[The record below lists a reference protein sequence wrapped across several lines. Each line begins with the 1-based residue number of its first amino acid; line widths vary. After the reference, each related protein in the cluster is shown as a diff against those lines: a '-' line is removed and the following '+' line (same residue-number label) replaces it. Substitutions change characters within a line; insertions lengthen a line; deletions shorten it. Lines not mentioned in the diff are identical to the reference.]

1 MGMDEKKCSCQGGT
15 VIVYSCSGNA
25 NLGQAC
31 NELAQRLMER
41 GVGRMGCLAGV
52 GGHVP
57 NMVMSAQSAD
67 EVIVLDGCQMG
78 CALKIIEHAG
88 AKASVHLVATEIGL
102 PKKNGKRWTEDEV
115 QAMDEAL
122 AQLRPSRNAFVRIE

>member
-1 MGMDEKKCSCQGGT
+1 MEEIKCSCQGGT
-15 VIVYSCSGNA
+15 VIMYSCSGNA

-57 NMVMSAQSAD
+57 NMVLSAQSAD
-67 EVIVLDGCQMG
+67 EIIVLDGCQMG
-78 CALKIIEHAG
+78 CALKIMEHAG

-102 PKKNGKRWTEDEV
+102 VKKNGKRWSEDEV

-122 AQLRPSRNAFVRIE
+122 AQLRPSRNGFVRIE

>member
-1 MGMDEKKCSCQGGT
+1 MEGKKCSCQGGT

-52 GGHVP
+52 GGHLP

-78 CALKIIEHAG
+78 CALRIIEQAG
-88 AKASVHLVATEIGL
+88 AKASIHLVATEIGL
-102 PKKNGKRWTEDEV
+102 AKKNGKRYTEDEV
-115 QAMDEAL
+115 KVLDDEL
-122 AQLRPSRNAFVRIE
+122 TKLRFARNGFVRIE

>member
-1 MGMDEKKCSCQGGT
+1 MEGKKCSCQAGT
-15 VIVYSCSGNA
+15 LIVYSCSGNA

-41 GVGRMGCLAGV
+41 GEGRMGCLAGV
-52 GGHVP
+52 GGHLA

-78 CALKIIEHAG
+78 CALKIVEHAG
-88 AKASVHLVATEIGL
+88 AKASVHLVATELGL
-102 PKKNGKRWTEDEV
+102 FKVNGRRWTEAEVKVLDEG
-115 QAMDEAL
+115 L
-122 AQLRPSRNAFVRIE
+122 AKLRSSRNRFVRIE

>member
-1 MGMDEKKCSCQGGT
+1 MGETKCSCQGGT

-57 NMVMSAQSAD
+57 NMVKSAQNAD
-67 EVIVLDGCQMG
+67 ELIVLDGCPMG
-78 CALKIIEHAG
+78 CALKIVEHAG
-88 AKASVHLVATEIGL
+88 AKAAFHLIATDLGL
-102 PKKNGKRWTEDEV
+102 VKKNGVRWTEDELTV
-115 QAMDEAL
+115 LDEGL
-122 AQLRPSRNAFVRIE
+122 TRLRSSQSGFVRIE

>member
-1 MGMDEKKCSCQGGT
+1 MDLEEKRCSCQTGT

-31 NELAQRLMER
+31 NELAQRLNER
-41 GVGRMGCLAGV
+41 GKGRMGCLAGV

-57 NMVMSAQSAD
+57 NMVLSAQSAD
-67 EVIVLDGCQMG
+67 EIIVLDGCQMG

-88 AKASVHLVATEIGL
+88 ARATIHLVATDLGL
-102 PKKNGKRWTEDEV
+102 AKKNGKRWSEDEV
-115 QAMDEAL
+115 KVLDEEL
-122 AQLRPSRNAFVRIE
+122 TKLRHSRNGFVRIE